1 MNQWLISIAS
11 AMVTTVTTIAFFKGF
26 DLDTTNFW
34 ASYAVT
40 LPLYVFYNTCLQ
52 ISVYTWR
59 KSK

>member
-1 MNQWLISIAS
+1 
-11 AMVTTVTTIAFFKGF
+11 MVTTVTTIAFFKGF